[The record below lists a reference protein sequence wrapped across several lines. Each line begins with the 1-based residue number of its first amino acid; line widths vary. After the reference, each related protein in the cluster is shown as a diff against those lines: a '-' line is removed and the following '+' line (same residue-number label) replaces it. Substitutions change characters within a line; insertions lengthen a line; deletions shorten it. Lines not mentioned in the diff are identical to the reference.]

1 MIPRWPSPTRR
12 RTARVAHTTRTASTT
27 RTTRAGRVAA
37 LTVTALTAAL
47 VQPLAAGAATP
58 PAPPSDAK
66 LAKTA
71 ARNDLTREQFYFV
84 LPDRFANGSTA
95 NDRGGLTGSR
105 LATGYDP
112 TDKGFYQGGDLKG
125 LTGKLDYIKGL
136 GTTAIWLA
144 PIFKNAPVQG
154 TGADASAGYHGYWIT
169 DFTQVDPH
177 FGTNQDLETLITKAH
192 AKGLKVFFDVITN
205 HTADVVDYEQ
215 KSYDYLS
222 KGAFPYLTKDGRPFD
237 DVDYAGTGTFPK
249 VDADS
254 FPRTPLVPATKKN
267 AKVPSWLNDPTMY
280 HNRGDS
286 TWAGESATYG
296 DFVGLD
302 DLWTERPEVVS
313 GMEKIYERWVRDF
326 DIDGFRIDTVKH
338 VNMEFWTRW
347 ATALDAYAA
356 KKGRDDFFM
365 FGEVY
370 SADTSVTSPYVTQ
383 GRLDSTL
390 DFPFQDAARSYASQG
405 GSARKLASVFGDDY
419 KYTTGK
425 ANAYEQ
431 VTFLG
436 NHDMGRIGS
445 LLRQDNP
452 QATDTQLLTKDRLAN
467 ELMFLSR
474 GNPVV
479 YYGDEQGFTGAG
491 GDKDARQ
498 PMFASKITD
507 YLDDDELGTDR
518 THASDS
524 YDTRAPL
531 YQQISALAKLR
542 KANPALT
549 DGVQTERHAA
559 DGTGVY
565 AFSRTD
571 ARTGTEY
578 VVAFNNAP
586 KAKTAT
592 FATGSANMAFKGIYG
607 THAKVTSGTDHTI
620 TVTVPPGTAIVLKAA
635 AKLPTP
641 TTKPTLT
648 LTAPPTGA
656 TGTVN
661 ITADVS
667 GGQLNRVVFAA
678 QTGNGKW
685 QTLGSADHAPYRVTQ
700 TIAENTAPGTPLR
713 YKAVVID
720 RAGRTASALGA
731 SSTGTP
737 PAPEI
742 PTASSR
748 DHAIVHYE
756 RADGDYTDWRLY
768 ARGDIADG
776 EGTTW
781 PAGHDFVG
789 RDAYGAFA
797 YVKLKSGASSVS
809 YLIVDKDGT
818 KDVSADRSIDVTKTG
833 EIWVEQGKEAVLTQ
847 KPKADY
853 PDQDKTKAVLHYHRA
868 DGNYDGWGLHVWS
881 GAANPTD
888 WAKPLEPVRTDA
900 YGAVYEVPLNVG
912 AASLSYL
919 LHKGDEKDLSTDQAL
934 DLKTH
939 GHEVWLLNGQEKYLL
954 PQPTGS
960 SATLDLTTSR
970 AVWIDRNTVAWNA
983 NANANAASTQ
993 LLFSRTGSI
1002 TAEGGALTSTDERR
1016 LRLTR
1021 STLTDAQKVK
1031 FPHLASYTAWTVD
1044 RRDRDRVR
1052 EALHGQVVASQ
1063 RAANG
1068 AVLAATG
1075 VQIAGVLDDLYAA
1088 ASKADLGPTFS
1099 KGRPTL
1105 SVWAPTAQSVKLDLD
1120 GSTVAM
1126 KRNDATGVWSVT
1138 GSKSW
1143 KNKPYRYVVKVWAP
1157 GVAKVVTNHVTDPYS
1172 VALTADSDLSL
1183 VVDLDD
1189 NSLAPR
1195 GWTSYSKPKAVPL
1208 ADAQIQELHVRDFSV
1223 ADNTVP
1229 AKDRGTYVAFTDKDS
1244 DGSRHLRALAKAGTS
1259 YVHLLPVFDIATIP
1273 ERRADQA
1280 TADCD
1285 LASYA
1290 ADSDQQQACVAKIAA
1305 KDAYNWGYDPYHYTV
1320 PEGSYASDPDGT
1332 RRTVEFRQMVKSLNS
1347 DGLRVVMDVVYNH
1360 TPASGQAKTSVL
1372 DKVVPG
1378 YYQRLLADG
1387 SVAASTCCANTAP
1400 ENIMMDK
1407 LVVDSI
1413 VTWAREYK
1421 VDGFRFDLMGHH
1433 PKANILAVRKAL
1445 DALTPKKDGVDGKK
1459 IILYG
1464 EGWNFGEV
1472 ADDARFVQATQK
1484 NMAGTGIA
1492 TFSDRARDAVR
1503 GGGPFDED
1511 PGVQGFASGLYTD
1524 PNSSIGNGTSAEQK
1538 ARLLHYQ
1545 DLIKVGLT
1553 GNLAAYR
1560 FTDTD
1565 GKDVTGAQVDY
1576 NGRPAGYADAPGDAL
1591 AYADAHDNESLFD
1604 ALAFKLPAT
1613 TSPADRARMQV
1624 LAMATATLSQGP
1636 ALSQAGSDLLRSKSL
1651 DRNSYDSGDWFNAIH
1666 WNCADGN
1673 GKENRDG
1680 NGFGRGLPPAADNAA
1695 KWSYAKPLLTGR
1707 NVRVGCTQIEGAS
1720 AAYRDLLRIRTT
1732 ESDFSLDTAG
1742 QVQSKLTFPL
1752 SGKDETPGVITMGL
1766 GDLVVVFNATP
1777 ERREQRVGPLA
1788 GTSYALH
1795 PVLRAGADPVVKS
1808 ATYERESGTFAVPA
1822 RTVALFSRT
1831 S

>member
-1 MIPRWPSPTRR
+1 MIPRWTATPRWTARSSR
-12 RTARVAHTTRTASTT
+12 RTAS
-27 RTTRAGRVAA
+27 AA
-37 LTVTALTAAL
+37 RIAVLTVTALAAAL
-47 VQPLAAGAATP
+47 VQPLAAGSAGAATP
-58 PAPPSDAK
+58 PAPPSDAQ

-95 NDRGGLTGSR
+95 NDLGGLTGSR

-125 LTGKLDYIKGL
+125 LTNRLDYIKGL

-144 PIFKNAPVQG
+144 PIFKNEPVQG

-177 FGTNQDLETLITKAH
+177 FGTNQDLETLISKAH
-192 AKGLKVFFDVITN
+192 AKGMKVFFDVITN
-205 HTADVVDYEQ
+205 HTADVVDYDE
-215 KSYDYLS
+215 KSYNYLS
-222 KGAFPYLTKDGRPFD
+222 KGAFPYLTKDGEPFD
-237 DVDYAGTGTFPK
+237 DSDYADHADGKADFPA

-254 FPRTPLVPATKKN
+254 FPRTPTVPAAKKTT
-267 AKVPSWLNDPTMY
+267 KVPSWLNDPTMY

-313 GMEKIYERWVRDF
+313 GMEKIYEKWVRDF

-338 VNMEFWTRW
+338 VNMEFWTQW
-347 ATALDAYAA
+347 ATALDKYAA
-356 KKGRDDFFM
+356 RHGRDDFFM

-390 DFPFQDAARSYASQG
+390 DFPFQDAARAYASQG
-405 GSARKLASVFGDDY
+405 GSAQRLASVFGDDY
-419 KYTTGK
+419 KYTTDQ

-445 LLRQDNP
+445 FLKQDDP
-452 QATDTQLLTKDRLAN
+452 TATDAELLAKDKLAN

-498 PMFASKITD
+498 TMFASKVAD

-518 THASDS
+518 THATDA

-531 YQQISALAKLR
+531 YKQISALAALR
-542 KANPALT
+542 KANPALA
-549 DGVQTERHAA
+549 DGVQTERYAA
-559 DGTGVY
+559 DGPGVY

-571 ARTGTEY
+571 AKSRTEY
-578 VVAFNNAP
+578 VVAFNNATE
-586 KAKTAT
+586 AKQAT
-592 FATGSANMAFKGIYG
+592 FPTGSANTAFKGIYG
-607 THAKVTSGTDHTI
+607 TTAKATTSTDHKL
-620 TVTVPPGTAIVLKAA
+620 TVTVPPGAAIVLKAA
-635 AKLPTP
+635 TKLPAP
-641 TTKPTLT
+641 TTKPTVT
-648 LTAPPTGA
+648 LTAPTPGA
-656 TGTVN
+656 TGTVD
-661 ITADVS
+661 ITAGVD
-667 GGQLNRVVFAA
+667 GGDQLTRVVFAA
-678 QTGNGKW
+678 QIGTGKW
-685 QTLGSADHAPYRVTQ
+685 RTLGSADHAPYRVTQ
-700 TIAENTAPGTPLR
+700 TLAANIAPGTPLR
-713 YKAVVID
+713 YKAVVVD
-720 RAGRTASALGA
+720 STGRTASTTAT
-731 SSTGTP
+731 STTGTP
-737 PAPEI
+737 PAPEV

-748 DHAIVHYE
+748 DYAIVHYK

-768 ARGDIADG
+768 AWGDLADG

-797 YVKLKSGASSVS
+797 YVKLKPGATSVS
-809 YLIVDKDGT
+809 YLVIDKDGN
-818 KDVSADRSIDVTKTG
+818 KDVSADRTIDVTKTG
-833 EIWVEQGKEAVLTQ
+833 EIWTEQGKEAVLTE
-847 KPKADY
+847 KPDH
-853 PDQDKTKAVLHYHRA
+853 PDQDTTKAVLHYHRA

-881 GAANPTD
+881 GAADPTD
-888 WAKPLEPVRTDA
+888 WAKPLEPVRTDT
-900 YGAVYEVPLNVG
+900 YGAVYEVPLNAG
-912 AASLSYL
+912 ATSLSYII
-919 LHKGDEKDLSTDQAL
+919 HKDNEKDLPTDQAL
-934 DLKTH
+934 DLKAN

-954 PQPTGS
+954 PQPAGS
-960 SATLDLTTSR
+960 SAALDLST
-970 AVWIDRNTVAWNA
+970 AKAIWIDRNTVAWNG
-983 NANANAASTQ
+983 NDTAASTQ
-993 LLFSRTGSI
+993 LLYSRTGSI
-1002 TAEGGALTSTDERR
+1002 TATDGTLTSTDERW
-1016 LRLTR
+1016 LRLTK
-1021 STLTDAQKVK
+1021 SALTDAQKAK
-1031 FPHLASYTAWTVD
+1031 FPHLKAYTAWTVD
-1044 RRDRDRVR
+1044 PRDRDRVR
-1052 EALHGQVVASQ
+1052 EALRGQLVASQ

-1068 AVLAATG
+1068 AVLTSTG
-1075 VQIAGVLDDLYAA
+1075 VQLAGVLDDVYGTA
-1088 ASKADLGPTFS
+1088 ASTTDLGPTFS

-1105 SVWAPTAQSVKLDLD
+1105 AVWAPTAQSVGLDLD
-1120 GSTVAM
+1120 GTQVAM
-1126 KRNDATGVWSVT
+1126 KRDDTTGVWSVT
-1138 GSKSW
+1138 GPKSW

-1157 GVAKVVTNHVTDPYS
+1157 SVSAIVTNEVTDPYS
-1172 VALTADSDLSL
+1172 VALTTDSERSL

-1189 NSLAPR
+1189 KSLAPS
-1195 GWTSYSKPKAVPL
+1195 GWTTYTKPKSVPL
-1208 ADAQIQELHVRDFSV
+1208 NDAQIQELHVRDFSV
-1223 ADNTVP
+1223 ADDTVP
-1229 AKDRGTYVAFTDKDS
+1229 AKDKGTYLAFTDKDS
-1244 DGSRHLRALAKAGTS
+1244 DGSKHLRALAKAGTS
-1259 YVHLLPVFDIATIP
+1259 YVHLLPAFDIATIP
-1273 ERRADQA
+1273 EKKSDQA
-1280 TADCD
+1280 TVDCD

-1332 RRTVEFRQMVKSLNS
+1332 RRTVEFRKMVKSLNG

-1360 TPASGQAKTSVL
+1360 TPASGQARTSVL

-1387 SVAASTCCANTAP
+1387 TVANSTCCANTAP
-1400 ENIMMDK
+1400 ENTMMGK

-1413 VTWAREYK
+1413 VTWAKEYK

-1445 DALTPKKDGVDGKK
+1445 DALTVKKDGVDGKK

-1524 PNSSIGNGTSAEQK
+1524 PNSSTGNGTSAEQK

-1565 GKDVTGAQVDY
+1565 GEDVTGAQVDY
-1576 NGRPAGYADAPGDAL
+1576 NGQPAGYAEAPGDAL

-1613 TSPADRARMQV
+1613 TSAADRARMQV

-1636 ALSQAGSDLLRSKSL
+1636 ALSQAGTDLLRSKSL

-1673 GKENRDG
+1673 GSNG
-1680 NGFGRGLPPAADNAA
+1680 NGFGRGLPMAADNAA
-1695 KWSYAKPLLTGR
+1695 KWPYAKPLLTTVG
-1707 NVRVGCTQIEGAS
+1707 VGCPQIEGAS

-1742 QVQSKLTFPL
+1742 QVQSKLSFPL
-1752 SGKDETPGVITMGL
+1752 SGKDETPGVVTMEL
-1766 GDLVVVFNATP
+1766 GGLVVVFNATP
-1777 ERREQRVGPLA
+1777 ERTEQRIGALA
-1788 GTSYALH
+1788 GASYALH

-1808 ATYERESGTFAVPA
+1808 ATYARESGTFGVPA
-1822 RTVALFSRT
+1822 RTVAVFSLT